1 MATVMVMAGAITAGT
16 AIITDGVAV
25 IITAGDIITIGD
37 PRRTVIL
44 TR

>member
-1 MATVMVMAGAITAGT
+1 MATVMVMAGAITAGM